1 MKAIVKSFEVGGQ
14 TITVET
20 GKLAKQ
26 SDGAVVVKV
35 GNTMLLATVV
45 SSIGAREGVDFLP
58 LSLIIK
64 RNTLP
69 LANTQVVSLS
79 VKSVFLIMKYW

>member
-58 LSLIIK
+58 LSVDYQEK
-64 RNTLP
+64 YFAVGKYPRW
-69 LANTQVVSLS
+69 
-79 VKSVFLIMKYW
+79 FLQARKASF